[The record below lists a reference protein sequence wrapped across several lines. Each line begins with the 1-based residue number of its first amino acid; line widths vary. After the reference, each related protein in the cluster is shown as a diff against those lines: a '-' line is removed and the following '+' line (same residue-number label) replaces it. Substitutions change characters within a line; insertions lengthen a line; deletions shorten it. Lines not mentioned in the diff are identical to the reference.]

1 MLLLQCLQFL
11 CEQLF
16 SQVSKAKCNL
26 QYFACRLGVGVFMK
40 HDSRVTT
47 VISQHLTCCHFRG
60 PHELLLCVLGDG
72 TGISDSILCRATLKL
87 IMSLPYIRY
96 RTSCDNLDMLSY
108 DIICCLFL
116 CNYWGLGAF
125 LFEGESYYQSKS
137 KGLSKVFLEHQFFF
151 SVGWKPLGK
160 QLIVK
165 AAGCEVFP
173 GWHKLLHFQ
182 NTT

>member
-1 MLLLQCLQFL
+1 MLLLLCLQEFL

-40 HDSRVTT
+40 HDSCVTT

-72 TGISDSILCRATLKL
+72 TGISEGILCRATLKL

-108 DIICCLFL
+108 VACSYVTIGALGPFFL
-116 CNYWGLGAF
+116 RGNRTTN
-125 LFEGESYYQSKS
+125 
-137 KGLSKVFLEHQFFF
+137 LSLRVFQKYFWSISFF
-151 SVGWKPLGK
+151 
-160 QLIVK
+160 
-165 AAGCEVFP
+165 
-173 GWHKLLHFQ
+173 
-182 NTT
+182 

>member
-72 TGISDSILCRATLKL
+72 TGISEGILCRATLKL
-87 IMSLPYIRY
+87 IMRLPYIIRY
-96 RTSCDNLDMLSY
+96 RTSCYNLDMLSY
-108 DIICCLFL
+108 VACSYVIF
-116 CNYWGLGAF
+116 GALGPF
-125 LFEGESYYQSKS
+125 FEGESYYQSKS
-137 KGLSKVFLEHQFFF
+137 KGLSKVFLEHQFFLVR
-151 SVGWKPLGK
+151 VGSRW
-160 QLIVK
+160 VSS
-165 AAGCEVFP
+165 
-173 GWHKLLHFQ
+173 
-182 NTT
+182 